1 MATGLRP
8 VADARSRR
16 FDDPD
21 IDAAWQAIDCGFAA
35 VADVFA
41 DCMRDAMSNLS
52 ADEMRAFLDA
62 ARTLVKLG
70 RGADPVLAFLEKWP
84 AVVASIGRAHSGGL
98 IGVVMDA
105 IGALQKTPNSKAI
118 VPFLQTLAAVARRL
132 PSTEQMRDYVELML
146 DLMRRTSRSIH
157 GKHVT
162 FESPGLPDFL
172 REAPTVL
179 GRVPLAGMR
188 SWVAY
193 GIRHHGEH
201 PERQAEY
208 FALRS
213 PDSRAVLQR
222 ERRGTLFADHERQ
235 LDLYLR
241 ALWQDPEQLVPYTT
255 AFDELRQPVPYY
267 DALGMRVPDVL
278 DDWLPKPQR
287 PGEERTGRSLAAH
300 SAPDPTS
307 DPATDSMIVSGI
319 DRYRAILAH
328 MAGHRRWSTP
338 QIADNWSPFQ
348 RLAVEF
354 FEDARIDLLLGRRYP
369 GLARILRTLHPRPV
383 EAACNPDEESCLRHR
398 LAMFSR
404 ACIDP
409 GHGYADPVLHEFS
422 ARFNALLADGPSKT
436 AAVAELALAWV
447 ARTCRPSDQFAK
459 VRFED
464 TEVGYRD
471 DNRHLWTFIEDSDD
485 EDFFDDPAKQQT
497 ANADPT
503 GLPPRRYPEWD
514 DATQTFRPDWV
525 SLYEALHSSGNAA
538 DIDAL
543 LERHGILA
551 RQLQR
556 LLDLIKPQD
565 KVRVRYQEEGSEL
578 DLDVAL
584 RALVDLKSGAQPET
598 RINMSHTTAG
608 RNVAVLV
615 LLDLS
620 ESLNEKTTN
629 GQTVLE
635 LSREAVSL
643 LGWAIDRLGD
653 PCAIAGFHSNTR
665 HEVRYHHIKGFS
677 ERWDDDVKARLAA
690 MQAGWSTRMGA
701 ALRHAGHYL
710 SARRADRRILLVLT
724 DGEPSDVDVE
734 DSGLLRADARKAV
747 NELSGQGISTF
758 CLSLDPQADT
768 YVSEIFGHRWRVLD
782 RIEQLPAQLPA
793 LYLQLTK

>member
-41 DCMRDAMSNLS
+41 DCARDAMTTLS
-52 ADEMRAFLDA
+52 TDEMRGYLDA
-62 ARTLVKLG
+62 ARTLARLG
-70 RGADPVLAFLEKWP
+70 RGAAPVLAFLEKWP
-84 AVVASIGRAHSGGL
+84 AVVASVGRANSGGL

-105 IGALQKTPNSKAI
+105 IGTLQKTPNSKAI

-132 PSTEQMRDYVELML
+132 PSTGQMRDYVELML
-146 DLMRRTSRSIH
+146 DLMRRTSGSIH

-162 FESPGLPDFL
+162 FESPGLPHFL

-179 GRVPLAGMR
+179 GQVPLGGMR
-188 SWVAY
+188 NWTDY

-278 DDWLPKPQR
+278 DDWPPS
-287 PGEERTGRSLAAH
+287 PDAA
-300 SAPDPTS
+300 P
-307 DPATDSMIVSGI
+307 VRGI
-319 DRYRAILAH
+319 DRYRALLAH

-354 FEDARIDLLLGRRYP
+354 FEDARIDVLLGRTYP
-369 GLARILRTLHPRPV
+369 GLVRILRTLHPRPV
-383 EAACNPDEESCLRHR
+383 EAACDPDQESCLRHR

-409 GHGYADPVLHEFS
+409 DHGYADPVLHEFS
-422 ARFNALLADGPSKT
+422 ARFRALMADGPSST

-447 ARTCRPSDQFAK
+447 ARTRRPSDQFAQ
-459 VRFED
+459 VRFAD

-485 EDFFDDPAKQQT
+485 EDFFDDPAKQQP
-497 ANADPT
+497 ASEQST

-514 DATQTFRPDWV
+514 AATQTFRPDWV
-525 SLYEALHSSGNAA
+525 SLYEALHPSGQAA

-543 LERHGILA
+543 LARHGMLA
-551 RQLQR
+551 RQLER

-565 KVRVRYQEEGSEL
+565 KVRVRYQEDGSEL

-608 RNVAVLV
+608 RDIAVLV

-620 ESLNEKTTN
+620 ESLNEKTAN

-665 HEVRYHHIKGFS
+665 HEARYHHIKGFS
-677 ERWDDDVKARLAA
+677 ERWGDDVKARLAA
-690 MQAGWSTRMGA
+690 LQAGWSTRMGA

-734 DSGLLRADARKAV
+734 EPGLLRADARKAV

-758 CLSLDPQADT
+758 CLSLDPQADA

-793 LYLQLTK
+793 LYMQLTK